1 MLVTVDLQPS
11 AWVARKVIVI
21 VIVIEIEIVTV
32 DLQPHNFRQ
41 ITASVVVRKVIG
53 GGTGQ
58 LARWLQKK
66 WYYH

>member
-11 AWVARKVIVI
+11 AWVARKVI

-41 ITASVVVRKVIG
+41 ITASGVVRKVIG